1 MAFLI
6 HQRRRRVPQFVNGIS
21 FSRQIRRFQTVV
33 HILLD
38 TPRGKALPGM
48 LGNKKSFFVLQIRQF
63 GALVAQAARCSITP
77 ILKKNEPLFIAFP
90 DDPDRAVIMNI
101 GNIDINQFTQTH
113 PAIQKQ
119 R

>member
-1 MAFLI
+1 
-6 HQRRRRVPQFVNGIS
+6 
-21 FSRQIRRFQTVV
+21 
-33 HILLD
+33 
-38 TPRGKALPGM
+38 M

-63 GALVAQAARCSITP
+63 SALVAQAAQCSITR
-77 ILKKNEPLFIAFP
+77 IVQINEPLFIAFP